1 MIFSRAMA
9 YACLT
14 VLAGVLAVVAALMIL
29 LTIAQVVRG
38 EAVPEPVARA
48 VGTVI
53 AAGLALLCR
62 AVAKRLV

>member
-48 VGTVI
+48 VDTVI